1 MAERRGEE
9 RGSVQGLKLGREK
22 RGSEQGS
29 NLGRELQQRGKGKRC
44 LFNRAEEAQIKFWYW
59 ADLIWIGQS

>member
-29 NLGRELQQRGKGKRC
+29 NLGRELQQRGNGKRC
-44 LFNRAEEAQIKFWYW
+44 FLNRAEEAQIKFCYW
-59 ADLIWIGQS
+59 AELIWNGQS

>member
-29 NLGRELQQRGKGKRC
+29 NLGRELQQRGNGKRC
-44 LFNRAEEAQIKFWYW
+44 F
-59 ADLIWIGQS
+59 